1 MIRLRYMDEWVGFL
15 VVLSVLVFLGVA
27 LQAGVLRDWFRPV
40 STLRIVLPE
49 AGVAGLS
56 VGADVEVLGTK
67 AGTIRRVVID
77 PSQQMYAEADIDE
90 QATAFIRRDSKAVIR
105 RRFGVAGAAYV
116 DIGRGTGEELD
127 WSFAVIEATTERAPT
142 ETVGA
147 LIDEVR
153 AKIFPVLD
161 DAGKAMHSLA
171 VAMGRIEKGEGN
183 VGRLLA
189 DETLVRGVEGT
200 VGEAQASI
208 GDLRRILAQL
218 QTAAQDVS
226 EMTKAAN
233 APQGGV
239 PSLLKRT
246 DQALASLQGSMR
258 ELSRAAQ
265 RAPQIARNVEGGTA
279 NLPSLLTQT
288 QQTARELEQLLVQLR
303 GSWLLGGGGNN
314 TAPPEA
320 APRLAPTEVRP

>member
-15 VVLSVLVFLGVA
+15 VVLAVLVFFGVA

-49 AGVAGLS
+49 TGVAGLS

-67 AGTIRRVVID
+67 AGTVRRVVID
-77 PSQQMYAEADIDE
+77 PSQQMYAEAEIDD

-116 DIGRGTGEELD
+116 DITRGTGPELD
-127 WSFAVIEATTERAPT
+127 WAFAVIEAETERAPT

-147 LIDEVR
+147 MIDEVR

-171 VAMGRIEKGEGN
+171 IAMGRIEKGEGN

-200 VGEAQASI
+200 VGQGQASVE
-208 GDLRRILAQL
+208 DLRRILAQL
-218 QTAAQDVS
+218 ETAAQDVAGL
-226 EMTKAAN
+226 TKAAS
-233 APQGGV
+233 AREGGV
-239 PSLLKRT
+239 PSLLKRA

-265 RAPQIARNVEGGTA
+265 RAPEIARNVEGGTA

-303 GSWLLGGGGNN
+303 GLWLLGGNS
-314 TAPPEA
+314 TPPPEP

>member
-49 AGVAGLS
+49 SGVAGLS

-77 PSQQMYAEADIDE
+77 PSQQMYAEADIDD

-116 DIGRGTGEELD
+116 DISRGTGEELD
-127 WSFAVIEATTERAPT
+127 WSFAVIEAGTERAPT
-142 ETVGA
+142 ETVSV
-147 LIDEVR
+147 LIDEVQ

-161 DAGKAMHSLA
+161 DAGQAMHSLA

-189 DETLVRGVEGT
+189 DDTLVRGLEGT

-218 QTAAQDVS
+218 ETAAQDVS
-226 EMTKAAN
+226 AMTKAAN
-233 APQGGV
+233 AREGGV
-239 PSLLKRT
+239 PSLLKRA

-288 QQTARELEQLLVQLR
+288 QQTARQLEQLLVQLR
-303 GSWLLGGGGNN
+303 GLWLLGGNN
-314 TAPPEA
+314 STPPPEP